1 MGGKKRQDYSSDRLT
16 LIIKK
21 NPRLNLFLWI
31 LPSEVPCGVFYVT
44 KQRLHLN
51 SALAPKTH
59 PQVGESSRSAKCVE
73 CIKMF
78 AKSIFFSW
86 KGTRAV
92 FPAHYPRY
100 HGSVIIVIYYNRVT
114 NRCAHFSNKQE
125 TSTYSGFVDDF
136 HERYVSRNR
145 AATTSVWHLWSLE
158 HHLEG
163 DGSAGVTLL
172 LTIIHTFPWKAPA
185 VLVESYYYSYYLLF
199 FCPSFHLRRF

>member
-1 MGGKKRQDYSSDRLT
+1 M
-16 LIIKK
+16 
-21 NPRLNLFLWI
+21 FLWI

-100 HGSVIIVIYYNRVT
+100 HGSAV
-114 NRCAHFSNKQE
+114 
-125 TSTYSGFVDDF
+125 
-136 HERYVSRNR
+136 
-145 AATTSVWHLWSLE
+145 HLWSSWYITTEWQKGAPTFPINRRRALITA
-158 HHLEG
+158 LSTISMKG
-163 DGSAGVTLL
+163 TSAETEQQPPQFGTYEVWSTTWRVTGQRVRVTLL